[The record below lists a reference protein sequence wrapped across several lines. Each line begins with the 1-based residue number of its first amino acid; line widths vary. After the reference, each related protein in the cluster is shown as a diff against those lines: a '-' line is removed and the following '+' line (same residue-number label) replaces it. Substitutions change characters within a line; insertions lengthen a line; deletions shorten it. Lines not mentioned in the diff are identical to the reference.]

1 MYVIITYDISEK
13 KVGAV
18 NKLLKKYLTWT
29 QNSVFEGNL
38 SAGVLKKCLMEVSR
52 IIDKEKDSI
61 YVFTIEREQ
70 NIKKEIIGIEKNYD
84 DIIL

>member
-1 MYVIITYDISEK
+1 MHVIITYDISEK
-13 KVGAV
+13 KVSVV

-38 SAGVLKKCLMEVSR
+38 SVGILKKCLMEVSR

-61 YVFTIEREQ
+61 YIFSVEREQ